1 MRLWGSLFCRML
13 WYNVSVPPK
22 RMATHS
28 HILAWRIPWI
38 EKPGGLQPQRAGYDW
53 KTNKTIKFTCWN
65 PNPWGDDM
73 RGWGLWK
80 WLVEEGR
87 TLMNGISALIKET
100 QESSLF
106 YHVRTQQ
113 NYVIHEPENRL
124 SADTKSANILIL
136 DFPNFGTM
144 SNKYLLFY
152 ILLSLSY
159 FIIAV
164 QID

>member
-1 MRLWGSLFCRML
+1 
-13 WYNVSVPPK
+13 
-22 RMATHS
+22 
-28 HILAWRIPWI
+28 
-38 EKPGGLQPQRAGYDW
+38 
-53 KTNKTIKFTCWN
+53 
-65 PNPWGDDM
+65 
-73 RGWGLWK
+73 
-80 WLVEEGR
+80 
-87 TLMNGISALIKET
+87 MNGISVLIKET

-113 NYVIHEPENRL
+113 NHVIHEPENGL